1 MSSAQPFALNVAPGA
16 DLQLLIDNGRT
27 ALSDGESTLYAIVV
41 ANAGPNAVVGA
52 ALSDPLPTSLI
63 QGLWTCRPTL
73 STALCPQ
80 PDSNLGN
87 LQVPIDLRVG
97 QSLRFDVIA
106 VVDGSVGALVSNR
119 AQVQVPAGVTAL
131 VPGNDSA
138 TDEDVIVSV
147 GIFADGYENAPMKR
161 SSTNLGATQAPR
173 RR

>member
-1 MSSAQPFALNVAPGA
+1 M
-16 DLQLLIDNGRT
+16 
-27 ALSDGESTLYAIVV
+27 
-41 ANAGPNAVVGA
+41 
-52 ALSDPLPTSLI
+52 
-63 QGLWTCRPTL
+63 
-73 STALCPQ
+73 
-80 PDSNLGN
+80 GN
-87 LQVPIDLRVG
+87 LQVPIDLGVG